1 MPLTKTT
8 VAGTPKRACLKP
20 RLRATWC
27 WDFSAAR
34 AGTPPTRNFHLELH
48 ALLLCRF
55 SPLQVLLSR
64 HCRIRKHRPVRDFSK
79 RAESASPSASPAHAR
94 HAPGRPDPNSPRLC
108 AAMALLSSGPN
119 LRGLFP
125 EGAQVDV
132 ALLLHRLRLCVCSV
146 AAFWYIVQT
155 AENHN
160 SFCTGRQH
168 LTESNRVSGPL
179 LGHRAQRERLVPK
192 ASRKDEDTV
201 VSDFGIVMD
210 LR

>member
-27 WDFSAAR
+27 WDFRAAR

-94 HAPGRPDPNSPRLC
+94 HAPGRPDPNSPRLR
-108 AAMALLSSGPN
+108 AAMALLSCPL
-119 LRGLFP
+119 LR
-125 EGAQVDV
+125 AQPSRPLPGRRSSRCRPPPPSPP
-132 ALLLHRLRLCVCSV
+132 ALRLLCCSILV
-146 AAFWYIVQT
+146 HRPDCRKSQQLLYRSSA
-155 AENHN
+155 
-160 SFCTGRQH
+160 
-168 LTESNRVSGPL
+168 SNRVKPRLRTSSGPQSTARTS
-179 LGHRAQRERLVPK
+179 RAEGLQKR
-192 ASRKDEDTV
+192 
-201 VSDFGIVMD
+201 
-210 LR
+210 